1 MASFHDSLR
10 CGFAVLALGLW
21 LAPVALR
28 AQEDGAEAA
37 PEDALESL
45 EIVDGIAAQVGTDV
59 VLVSDVTRLAGPIEA
74 QMREAGATDADVRT
88 MRDELLE
95 RLIDRT
101 LISLFAKRNEIQ
113 PSEAEI
119 DEAMKAVAAENDM
132 TADQLRQSVEA
143 QGMTWDA
150 YRKRLGD
157 EIVQQKVVGGMVR
170 ARIRIE
176 EDEVR
181 KYYDER
187 FGDQPTSGDE
197 VHLQHIAVAARGDKP
212 AAKRAACDRVGSA
225 LGQVRA
231 GRDFLE
237 VAREFSEGTPDL
249 GFVAMANLAPWM
261 AEPVNQM
268 QPGAI
273 SNVIE
278 LPVGCAVLRLVER
291 REVQPVSFEQAA
303 PRIRQVLTEQKYDV
317 EMEAFLERLR
327 KQTYVERKGVFA
339 GSAQTDAAAGA
350 GSRLQ

>member
-1 MASFHDSLR
+1 MAWFHHSVR
-10 CGFAVLALGLW
+10 GGCAVLLLSLW
-21 LAPVALR
+21 LAPAA
-28 AQEDGAEAA
+28 AQAQDDGAAAA
-37 PEDALESL
+37 PDDALAVL

-59 VLVSDVTRLAGPIEA
+59 VLVSDVTRLAGPIEV
-74 QMREAGATDADVRT
+74 QMREAGATDADVVT

-119 DEAMKAVAAENDM
+119 DEAMKAVATENDM
-132 TADQLRQSVEA
+132 TTDQLRQSVES
-143 QGMTWDA
+143 QGMGWDA

-170 ARIRIE
+170 ARIRVE
-176 EDEVR
+176 EAEIR
-181 KYYDER
+181 QYYDER
-187 FGDQPTSGDE
+187 FGDQPLTGDE
-197 VHLQHIAVAARGDKP
+197 VHLQHIAVAAREDKP
-212 AAKRAACDRVGSA
+212 AAKRAACDRVRAA

-268 QPGAI
+268 QPGAV

-291 REVQPVSFEQAA
+291 REVEPVSYEQAA
-303 PRIRQVLTEQKYDV
+303 PRIQQVLTEQKYDA
-317 EMEAFLERLR
+317 ELESFLERLR

-339 GSAQTDAAAGA
+339 ESARMDASSGA
-350 GSRLQ
+350 VPRLQ

>member
-1 MASFHDSLR
+1 MAWFHHWLRGGCAALLLSLS
-10 CGFAVLALGLW
+10 
-21 LAPVALR
+21 LAPGAAW
-28 AQEDGAEAA
+28 AQDDGAAAA
-37 PEDALESL
+37 PDDALESL
-45 EIVDGIAAQVGTDV
+45 EVVDGIAAQVGTDV

-74 QMREAGATDADVRT
+74 QMREAGATDADVVT
-88 MRDELLE
+88 MRDELLG

-113 PSEAEI
+113 PSDAEI
-119 DEAMKAVAAENDM
+119 DEAMKAVATENDM
-132 TADQLRQSVEA
+132 TTDQLRQSVEA
-143 QGMTWDA
+143 QGMGWDA

-157 EIVQQKVVGGMVR
+157 EIVQQKVIGGMVR

-176 EDEVR
+176 EDAVR

-197 VHLQHIAVAARGDKP
+197 VHLQHIAVAAREDKP

-291 REVQPVSFEQAA
+291 REVQPVSYEQAA
-303 PRIRQVLTEQKYDV
+303 PRIRQVLTEQKFDV

-339 GSAQTDAAAGA
+339 GSARSDAASGA

>member
-10 CGFAVLALGLW
+10 CGWAALALTLW
-21 LAPVALR
+21 LAPIAVR
-28 AQEDGAEAA
+28 AQEDGDDAA
-37 PEDALESL
+37 PADAVEEI

-59 VLVSDVTRLAGPIEA
+59 VLVSDVTRLAGPIET
-74 QMREAGATDADVRT
+74 QMRDAGATDADVVT

-101 LISLFAKRNEIQ
+101 MISLFAKRNEIQ
-113 PSEAEI
+113 PSDAEI
-119 DEAMKAVAAENDM
+119 DEAMSAVAAENDM
-132 TADQLRQSVEA
+132 TVEQLRQSVET
-143 QGMTWDA
+143 QGMGWDA

-157 EIVQQKVVGGMVR
+157 EIVQQKVLGGMVR
-170 ARIRIE
+170 ARIRVE
-176 EDEVR
+176 EDEIR
-181 KYYDER
+181 AYYDER

-197 VHLQHIAVAARGDKP
+197 VHLQHIAVAARDDKP
-212 AAKRAACDRVGSA
+212 AAKRAACDRVRSA
-225 LGQVRA
+225 LGQVRS

-273 SNVIE
+273 SDVIA

-291 REVQPVSFEQAA
+291 REVQPVSYEQAA
-303 PRIRQVLTEQKYDV
+303 PRIQQILTEQKY
-317 EMEAFLERLR
+317 ETELEAFLERLR

-339 GSAQTDAAAGA
+339 GGAGADASAGA

>member
-1 MASFHDSLR
+1 MAWFHHSLR
-10 CGFAVLALGLW
+10 GGCAALLLSLW
-21 LAPVALR
+21 LAPGAVS
-28 AQEDGAEAA
+28 AQEDGAAAA
-37 PEDALESL
+37 PEEGTEVL

-74 QMREAGATDADVRT
+74 QMREAGATDADVVT

-101 LISLFAKRNEIQ
+101 LISLFARRNEIQ
-113 PSEAEI
+113 PSEVEI
-119 DEAMKAVAAENDM
+119 DEAMRAVATENDM
-132 TADQLRQSVEA
+132 TTDQLRQSVEA

-157 EIVQQKVVGGMVR
+157 EIVQQKVIGGMVR
-170 ARIRIE
+170 ARIRVE

-187 FGDQPTSGDE
+187 FGDQPLTGDE
-197 VHLQHIAVAARGDKP
+197 VHLQHIAVAAREDKP
-212 AAKRAACDRVGSA
+212 AAMRAACDRVRSA

-231 GRDFLE
+231 GRDFLA

-249 GFVAMANLAPWM
+249 GFVAMENLAPWM
-261 AEPVNQM
+261 AEPVNQL
-268 QPGAI
+268 QPGGI

-291 REVQPVSFEQAA
+291 REVQPVSYEQAA
-303 PRIRQVLTEQKYDV
+303 PRIQQILTEQKYEV
-317 EMEAFLERLR
+317 ELEAFLERLR

-339 GSAQTDAAAGA
+339 GSARTDASSGA

>member
-1 MASFHDSLR
+1 MVWFHHSLR
-10 CGFAVLALGLW
+10 GGCAALLLSLW
-21 LAPVALR
+21 LAPGAAR
-28 AQEDGAEAA
+28 AQEDGAAAA
-37 PEDALESL
+37 PEEATEVV

-74 QMREAGATDADVRT
+74 QMREAGATDADVLT

-101 LISLFAKRNEIQ
+101 LVSLFAKRSEIQ
-113 PSEAEI
+113 PSDAEI
-119 DEAMKAVAAENDM
+119 DEAMSAVAAENGM
-132 TADQLRQSVEA
+132 TVEQLRQSVEA
-143 QGMTWDA
+143 QGMGWDA

-157 EIVQQKVVGGMVR
+157 EIVQQKVLGGMVR
-170 ARIRIE
+170 ARIRVE
-176 EDEVR
+176 EAETR
-181 KYYDER
+181 AYYEER

-197 VHLQHIAVAARGDKP
+197 VHLQHIAVAARDDKP
-212 AAKRAACDRVGSA
+212 AAKRAACDRVASA

-249 GFVAMANLAPWM
+249 GFVAMENLAPWM

-303 PRIRQVLTEQKYDV
+303 PRIQKILSEQKY
-317 EMEAFLERLR
+317 ETELESFLERLR

-339 GSAQTDAAAGA
+339 GSAGADASAGA